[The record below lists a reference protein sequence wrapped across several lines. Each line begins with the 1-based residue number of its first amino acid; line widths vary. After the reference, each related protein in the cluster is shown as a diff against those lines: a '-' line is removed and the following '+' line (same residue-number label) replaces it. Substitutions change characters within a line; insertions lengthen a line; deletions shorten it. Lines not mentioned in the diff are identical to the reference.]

1 METPVTTL
9 SIPTPLRHA
18 LRKSNRSRRLV
29 SLFLIAPLSVYIAA
43 FFVLPIGVMF
53 YRAVANP
60 EVREALPRTAAALL
74 AWQPEN
80 ATALPPDPV
89 YRTLANELKASY
101 GSRELGEVARRMNYE
116 HSGFRTLFL
125 KTARTLANG
134 EDTKTIGGWATQPGG
149 TDAPT
154 TAAVTAGAAAGT
166 SGNDV
171 SATERL
177 TTIDPEWGAAST
189 WRALRRAAPSY
200 TPYYLLAALDL
211 HVDDNGRIARVS
223 GDQRIYLE
231 ILARTFRIA
240 AVVTAVCLVLG
251 YLLAALMVKANKVFA
266 FAMLLAVMLPF
277 WTSLLAR
284 TTAWIVVLQENGLVN
299 NALIALHI
307 IDKPLTLIFNS
318 TGLYIV
324 MVHIMLPFTVLP
336 IYTSMKAIPQHFMRA
351 SASLG
356 GHPVRGFLHVY
367 LPMTMPGVGAGALLT
382 FIITIGY
389 YITPSLVA
397 SAREQMLGYFI
408 AFYANTTVNW
418 GMSSA
423 LGIVL
428 LASVAL
434 IYAIAART
442 VGIRQIAGLR

>member
-1 METPVTTL
+1 METSVTTL
-9 SIPTPLRHA
+9 SIPTPLRRA
-18 LRKSNRSRRLV
+18 LHKSKRSRRLV

-53 YRAVANP
+53 YRAIANP
-60 EVREALPRTAAALL
+60 EVREALPHTADAVL
-74 AWQPEN
+74 AWQPES
-80 ATALPPDPV
+80 AIALPPEAI
-89 YRTLANELKASY
+89 YQTLANELQASY
-101 GSRELGEVARRMNYE
+101 GSRELGELARRMNYE
-116 HSGFRTLFL
+116 HSGLRTLFL

-134 EDTKTIGGWATQPGG
+134 QDTKHVGGWAAQPGG
-149 TDAPT
+149 TDTPET
-154 TAAVTAGAAAGT
+154 TAGTAGVASGT
-166 SGNDV
+166 SGNHI
-171 SATERL
+171 SARQRL
-177 TTIDPEWGAAST
+177 TAIDPEWASAST

-211 HVDDNGRIARVS
+211 HVDDNGHIARVS

-240 AVVTAVCLVLG
+240 AVVTTLCLVLG

-299 NALIALHI
+299 NALIALHV

-336 IYTSMKAIPQHFMRA
+336 IYTSMKAIPKHFMRA

-423 LGIVL
+423 LGIIL

-442 VGIRQIAGLR
+442 VGVRQIAGLR